1 LKIQFQQLPWKYFFL
16 HSFGL
21 TQKNQKVKT
30 QQSSSRT
37 RPDAGPL
44 LCRPTRLSDL
54 SFVVKK
60 GIQNKN
66 PISSSLLIHRKD
78 AEDAKNNDW
87 FKSSD
92 LPAAGRLGPPVC
104 SLQTAFS

>member
-1 LKIQFQQLPWKYFFL
+1 MIWFIETCFGSISSLR
-16 HSFGL
+16 SFGL

-44 LCRPTRLSDL
+44 LCRPPHLSDA

-60 GIQNKN
+60 ENHMRN
-66 PISSSLLIHRKD
+66 S
-78 AEDAKNNDW
+78 
-87 FKSSD
+87 
-92 LPAAGRLGPPVC
+92 
-104 SLQTAFS
+104 QTKINI